1 MRKRNDKPWER
12 GEGES
17 EKAFEAF
24 VIYRDLGQDRTISA
38 VVKRLE
44 KSRSLI
50 DRWKDRY
57 NWSERALL
65 YDNEIEKRALAKAV
79 RERKSMSERHIK
91 IAMQMQRKALE
102 ALQLLPVEDMSSKD
116 ITNMMDIAAKL
127 ERLSRGEATEKTE
140 SVTEIAGE
148 LKVNRIDL
156 SMLSDKELEL
166 LNELT
171 DKVTST

>member
-1 MRKRNDKPWER
+1 MRKQSDKPWER
-12 GEGES
+12 REGES

-91 IAMQMQRKALE
+91 IAMQMQKKALE
-102 ALQLLPVEDMSSKD
+102 ALQLLPVENMSSKD

-148 LKVNRIDL
+148 LKVNRVDL

>member
-1 MRKRNDKPWER
+1 M
-12 GEGES
+12 
-17 EKAFEAF
+17 
-24 VIYRDLGQDRTISA
+24 
-38 VVKRLE
+38 E

-91 IAMQMQRKALE
+91 IAMQMQKKALE

-148 LKVNRIDL
+148 LKVNRVDL